1 MKMARYFKK
10 LIPCLM
16 TALLLAGGLSTTAQ
30 AETYVG
36 ASVGASFG
44 GGIDDLQYTGL
55 PPAAAGLSASVT
67 DLELDA
73 STAWGVRV
81 GHYFSF
87 LPWLGVE
94 FQWYRRQPD
103 ADRQSATLTA
113 TLAPGNVFFPVVGPV
128 TATVPI
134 TGSAIVDNMD
144 TFGFMFN
151 VRAPEDMVENWGG
164 IEPYVGVG
172 LAINSIDVEEFR
184 LTNAAGTVT
193 TVSAPGGDV
202 DAGFL
207 GQVGAN
213 YIINKR
219 LKAFGEYKYTHANF
233 TSTQWDPTGQTE
245 VDFSDHSVMF
255 GLKFTLF
262 E

>member
-1 MKMARYFKK
+1 MQLARYFKK
-10 LIPCLM
+10 PITCILVSLMLASGLI
-16 TALLLAGGLSTTAQ
+16 SSAQ

-44 GGIDDLQYTGL
+44 GSLGNTTYRGNAPFTANTLTIPELD
-55 PPAAAGLSASVT
+55 
-67 DLELDA
+67 LDA

-103 ADRQSATLTA
+103 ADTSAVTLTGSVPGA
-113 TLAPGNVFFPVVGPV
+113 TGPFNF
-128 TATVPI
+128 
-134 TGSAIVDNMD
+134 TGAANASAIVDNMD
-144 TFGFMFN
+144 TFGFLFN
-151 VRAPEDMVENWGG
+151 IRAPENMVQNWGG

-172 LAINSIDVEEFR
+172 LAVNSIDIEEFR
-184 LTNAAGTVT
+184 LSNPAGTFT
-193 TVSAPGGDV
+193 TRSASGGDV

-219 LKAFGEYKYTHANF
+219 LRAFGEYKYTHANF
-233 TSTQWDPTGQTE
+233 TSNQWDPTGVTE
-245 VDFSDHSVMF
+245 TDFEDHTVVF

>member
-1 MKMARYFKK
+1 MMLARYFKK
-10 LIPCLM
+10 SVTCFM
-16 TALLLAGGLSTTAQ
+16 AALVLAGGLSASVQ

-36 ASVGASFG
+36 TSVGASFG
-44 GGIDDLQYTGL
+44 GSLGNTTYTGL
-55 PPAAAGLSASVT
+55 PPNGGNTLT
-67 DLELDA
+67 IPELDLDA

-103 ADRQSATLTA
+103 ADTSAVTLTG
-113 TLAPGNVFFPVVGPV
+113 TLPTPAGPFNF
-128 TATVPI
+128 
-134 TGSAIVDNMD
+134 TGAANASAIVDNMD

-151 VRAPEDMVENWGG
+151 VRAPQDMVQNWGG

-172 LAINSIDVEEFR
+172 LAVNSIDIEEFR
-184 LTNAAGTVT
+184 LTNTAGTVT
-193 TVSAPGGDV
+193 TRSAEGGDV
-202 DAGFL
+202 DSGFL

-213 YIINKR
+213 YSINKR

-233 TSTQWDPTGQTE
+233 TSNQWDPSGQTE
-245 VDFSDHSVMF
+245 TDFEDHTVVF